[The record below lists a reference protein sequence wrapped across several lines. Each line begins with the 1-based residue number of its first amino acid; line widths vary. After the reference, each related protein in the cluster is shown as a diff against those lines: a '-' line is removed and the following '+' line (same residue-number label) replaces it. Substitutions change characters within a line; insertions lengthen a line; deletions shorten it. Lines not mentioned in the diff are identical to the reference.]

1 MSDSRDPPQNI
12 DHPAPPDQA
21 QPPPPSH
28 DLSPSQSP
36 PELQSHEEG
45 QHVQAPGEVHAAAQA
60 ALAMEAD
67 MDASVMIDVS
77 MGDEDGFDPATLANL
92 AALSSIIN
100 DDDEPLSGE
109 QTQEEARE
117 ETEEPLGT
125 GGSRE
130 PLTRE
135 QVQDLMNQLAQRDK
149 GKDKEDD
156 ARRRGAESQATSERG
171 QSRADDGDEGEEGP
185 DTMDDEEYGEYGE
198 EDRNE
203 KGKRKRNRTVLSCT
217 ECHRR
222 KQHCDRNIPCSRCVK
237 RGIPS
242 MCQMEHPVLPQRKR
256 KRPAAEDEVLSH
268 ELVICA
274 QSLETL
280 LRGTDSYLDTN
291 STHAAVEVTIRDAS
305 RAAKAGSTEA
315 TNALQQLA
323 QPLEGMNKEE
333 QSKMLFEVLQ
343 LLAAAS
349 TGKALNAGVMGGDQR
364 GLELWASVPSAA
376 PETTVAVASAFAAN
390 EAPTK
395 VNISLFGYRDVGGKL
410 FIPPTVRYAAKQIQN
425 EQLLLVGPLSIDGYA
440 PFLDAGVKFAYG
452 ADSYPY
458 RHKRIAAVQAV
469 SLTGA
474 LRLAASFIA
483 SLPKPTPASSP
494 RPIFIPTPTSH
505 EDYNTLKSSGLD
517 IRSFRFLDPRTGGE
531 RQMIPLV
538 VMAFQ
543 GLSSGDTTRDA
554 QALRFM
560 VHEGLPVVLLQN
572 FDTTMGL
579 YADSPSIV
587 SIVVR
592 SPQDKAKVEGQL
604 RSVARGMWAHSS
616 PWGARIAEQILTDA
630 KLHPAWLNEIG
641 KMSKR
646 LISARGKIFQIL
658 TDKLKTPGDW
668 EHIKKGTGMYCTA
681 LLPPKQA
688 HALTA
693 KHNIHLLPRACFNL
707 ACLDMPS
714 IDLLTRSID
723 SVVRAGIR
731 EAEEA
736 HAQSLAAELAAQA
749 AKEQAAREE
758 AEREQQREEAEREK
772 ARQEDTLLMERS
784 IVQAMERQ
792 KQEEEEEKR
801 KEVQRRRDEEMAR
814 QRREREEIARQA
826 EAILATIQR

>member
-1 MSDSRDPPQNI
+1 
-12 DHPAPPDQA
+12 
-21 QPPPPSH
+21 
-28 DLSPSQSP
+28 
-36 PELQSHEEG
+36 
-45 QHVQAPGEVHAAAQA
+45 
-60 ALAMEAD
+60 MEAD

-109 QTQEEARE
+109 QTQEEARG
-117 ETEEPLGT
+117 ETEEPLDT

-256 KRPAAEDEVLSH
+256 KRPAAEDEALSH

-425 EQLLLVGPLSIDGYA
+425 EQLLLVEPLSIDGYA

-483 SLPKPTPASSP
+483 SLPNPTPASSP

-517 IRSFRFLDPRTGGE
+517 IRSFRFLDPRTGGVDWE
-531 RQMIPLV
+531 SLREDLSAAPVRSAVLLYVSGSMPSGAELSTTQWRLIASILAAI
-538 VMAFQ
+538 MAFQ

-604 RSVARGMWAHSS
+604 RSVARGMWAHVS

-641 KMSKR
+641 KMNKR

-736 HAQSLAAELAAQA
+736 HAQRLAAELAAQA

>member
-1 MSDSRDPPQNI
+1 
-12 DHPAPPDQA
+12 
-21 QPPPPSH
+21 
-28 DLSPSQSP
+28 
-36 PELQSHEEG
+36 
-45 QHVQAPGEVHAAAQA
+45 
-60 ALAMEAD
+60 MEAD
-67 MDASVMIDVS
+67 MDPSVMIDVS

-92 AALSSIIN
+92 AALSRIIN
-100 DDDEPLSGE
+100 DDDDPLPE
-109 QTQEEARE
+109 QPMREEARE
-117 ETEEPLGT
+117 ETEEPLDT
-125 GGSRE
+125 GEGGARE

-135 QVQDLMNQLAQRDK
+135 QVQDFMNQLAQRDK

-156 ARRRGAESQATSERG
+156 ARRRAIGSQARSERG
-171 QSRADDGDEGEEGP
+171 QSRGNDVDEVEEEQ
-185 DTMDDEEYGEYGE
+185 DTMDDEEYGDYGDE
-198 EDRNE
+198 ERNE

-256 KRPAAEDEVLSH
+256 KRPAAEDEALSH
-268 ELVICA
+268 ELSLCA
-274 QSLETL
+274 QSLEIL
-280 LRGTDSYLDTN
+280 LRGTDSYLDTS

-323 QPLEGMNKEE
+323 QPLEGMSKEE
-333 QSKMLFEVLQ
+333 QSKMLYEVLH

-364 GLELWASVPSAA
+364 GLELWASVPTAA

-390 EAPTK
+390 EAATK

-410 FIPPTVRYAAKQIQN
+410 FIPPTVRYAAKQIQS
-425 EQLLLVGPLSIDGYA
+425 EQLLLTEPLSIDGYA
-440 PFLDAGVKFAYG
+440 PFLDAAVKFAYG

-474 LRLAASFIA
+474 LRLAASFLA
-483 SLPKPTPASSP
+483 SLPNPNPASP
-494 RPIFIPTPTSH
+494 RPIYIPTPTSH

-517 IRSFRFLDPRTGGE
+517 IRSFRFLDPRTGGVDWESLREDLSAAPVRSAVLLYVSGSMPSGAELSTTQWRLIASILAE

-579 YADSPSIV
+579 YADSPSVV

-592 SPQDKAKVEGQL
+592 SPQDKARVEGQL
-604 RSVARGMWAHSS
+604 RSVARGMWAHAS

-646 LISARGKIFQIL
+646 LVSARGKIYQIL

-668 EHIKKGTGMYCTA
+668 EHIKKGSGMYCTA

-688 HALTA
+688 HALTV

-736 HAQSLAAELAAQA
+736 HAQRLAAELAAQA

-792 KQEEEEEKR
+792 KMEEEEEKR
-801 KEVQRRRDEEMAR
+801 KEVQRKRDEEMAR